1 MDWWRNQCCLWNQC
15 LSMPYVSG
23 CVSTSEV
30 TNKFEII
37 MFTNLLSFKILC
49 HISKISDS
57 HKSIPHSLIDYYQEC
72 GHAGRDGE
80 PATCILFYNYA
91 DHYTQWGIETS
102 VCFKHLFIFKLLFIY
117 NFFLD
122 EPNCNHVVR
131 KCFLFYLC
139 ISISWLTT

>member
-1 MDWWRNQCCLWNQC
+1 
-15 LSMPYVSG
+15 MPYVSG

-37 MFTNLLSFKILC
+37 IFTNLLSFKILC

-72 GHAGRDGE
+72 GHAGRDMVNQQL
-80 PATCILFYNYA
+80 AFCFIIMQTIILNAVLKRRMFQTA
-91 DHYTQWGIETS
+91 
-102 VCFKHLFIFKLLFIY
+102 IY
-117 NFFLD
+117 FQTAVYLQFFLD

-131 KCFLFYLC
+131 KCLLFYLC
-139 ISISWLTT
+139 ISIS